1 MNWEIQRVLTFR
13 GMLNRTGYLG
23 IGVVCFL
30 IKFLLDSTIAQLFG
44 RDWQI
49 VNYLIWPD
57 KQSFFIYQLPVNERD
72 FGFALLCAALP
83 FIWIGV
89 ACTLARLRH
98 AGMPLGMVLLFFIPF
113 VNLLFI
119 LCLCTLP
126 AKAPQTESA
135 EANGGNLSATARK
148 THKKI
153 AGESDLAA
161 FVLAI
166 VASAGIT
173 TVLVFVSA
181 NLLQSYGF
189 GLFVG
194 APFGLGW
201 IASVLYGI
209 PKRRTLGE
217 CFSVAFAS
225 LALCGMGLIGF
236 AFEGLICL
244 IMALPIGGTLVLMGA
259 LVGYAMQ
266 SRPWTQASTP
276 ALLLGLC
283 AVFPCLMAAES
294 AFQEEPKLREVRT
307 SVIVDASPEVVWNF
321 VIAFPP
327 LPEPTEAFFRSGVAY
342 PIHAEIIGHG
352 VGAVRHCVF
361 STGPFVEPITVWD
374 APNQLAFSV
383 TSQPEPMKELS
394 PYHIHPPHLDHFL
407 VSKKGRFVLE
417 RLSDGRTRLEGTTW
431 YTNKMWP
438 EVYWGFL
445 ADKII
450 GAIHNRVLDHV
461 KNLSETPKPIGNGSQ
476 TSFLRQSIR
485 EFRE

>member
-1 MNWEIQRVLTFR
+1 MNLEIRHILTFR
-13 GMLNRTGYLG
+13 GVLNRFGYLC
-23 IGVVCFL
+23 IGALCFL
-30 IKFLLDSTIAQLFG
+30 IKFLVDTLIADSFG
-44 RDWQI
+44 RDWMI
-49 VNYLIWPD
+49 TNYLIWPD
-57 KQSFFIYQLPVNERD
+57 KQSFFIYQLPPNERN

-89 ACTLARLRH
+89 ACTMARLRH
-98 AGMPLGMVLLFFIPF
+98 AGMPLGMVLLFFIPM

-119 LCLCTLP
+119 LGLCGIP
-126 AKAPQTESA
+126 GRVAQNESDG
-135 EANGGNLSATARK
+135 ANESNLTATARK

-153 AGESDLAA
+153 AGDSDLGA
-161 FVLAI
+161 FVLS
-166 VASAGIT
+166 VVGSAGIT
-173 TVLVFVSA
+173 TLLVFLSA

-209 PKRRTLGE
+209 PKRRTMGE
-217 CFSVAFAS
+217 CVSVAFAS
-225 LALCGMGLIGF
+225 LALCGMGLVGF

-244 IMALPIGGTLVLMGA
+244 IMAFPIGGTLVLLGA
-259 LVGYAMQ
+259 VVGFAMQ

-283 AVFPCLMAAES
+283 AVLPCLMAAES
-294 AFQEEPKLREVRT
+294 AFQEEPKPREVKT
-307 SVIVDASPEVVWNF
+307 SVVINASPELVWKY

-327 LPEPTEAFFRSGVAY
+327 LPEPTEPFFRSGIAY
-342 PIHAEIIGHG
+342 PIQAEIHGQG

-417 RLSDGRTRLEGTTW
+417 KMADGRTLLEGTTW

-438 EVYWGFL
+438 EFYWGLL
-445 ADKII
+445 ADRII
-450 GAIHNRVLDHV
+450 GAIHHRVLDHV
-461 KNLSETPKPIGNGSQ
+461 KNLSESNQP
-476 TSFLRQSIR
+476 
-485 EFRE
+485 

>member
-1 MNWEIQRVLTFR
+1 MNLEIQRILSFR
-13 GMLNRTGYLG
+13 GVLNRLGYLG
-23 IGVVCFL
+23 IGVLCFL
-30 IKFLLDSTIAQLFG
+30 IKFLVDSKIAENSG
-44 RDWQI
+44 RDWDLS
-49 VNYLIWPD
+49 NYLIWPD
-57 KQSFFIYQLPVNERD
+57 KQSFFIYQLPEKERD

-89 ACTLARLRH
+89 ACTMARLRH
-98 AGMPLGMVLLFFIPF
+98 AGLPLGMVLLFFIPM

-119 LCLCTLP
+119 LSLCSIP
-126 AKAPQTESA
+126 GKAPPSEGDLEEVGS
-135 EANGGNLSATARK
+135 LSVTARK

-161 FVLAI
+161 FVLA
-166 VASAGIT
+166 VVGSAGIT
-173 TVLVFVSA
+173 TLLVFLSA

-225 LALCGMGLIGF
+225 MAFCGMGLLGF

-244 IMALPIGGTLVLMGA
+244 IMAIPIGGTLVLMGA
-259 LVGYAMQ
+259 LVGFAMQ

-276 ALLLGLC
+276 ALLIGLC
-283 AVFPCLMAAES
+283 ATLPCLMAAES
-294 AFQEEPKLREVRT
+294 AFQEEPIIREVQT
-307 SVIVDASPEVVWNF
+307 SVLVDASPEVVWNF

-327 LPEPTEAFFRSGVAY
+327 LPEPTEIFFRSGVAY
-342 PIHAEIIGHG
+342 PIHAKIDGQG

-361 STGPFVEPITVWD
+361 STGPFVEPITLWD

-394 PYHIHPPHLDHFL
+394 PFHIHPPHLDHFL
-407 VSKKGRFVLE
+407 VSKKGRFVLQ
-417 RLSDGRTRLEGTTW
+417 RLPDGRTRLEGTTW

-438 EVYWGFL
+438 EFYWGFL

-450 GAIHNRVLDHV
+450 GSIHQRVLEHV
-461 KNLSETPKPIGNGSQ
+461 KNLSEMPKP
-476 TSFLRQSIR
+476 
-485 EFRE
+485 